1 MILEKNKL
9 QTVQEWTKSY
19 IELIAL
25 YVLAKNSNHLR
36 SQVKAITV
44 LGHSR
49 LGLVNKF
56 LENKSGRIF
65 WVRQV
70 YFTKSWQQIW
80 GVLTNLSSFLYI
92 KSEVKQYYEALFV
105 SYRPLTNAIFTI
117 LQYKLHSL
125 DIEDDRSTRGLLAG
139 NRSKYFQNH
148 LYGQSVLTFNKRQIR
163 SESCPAF
170 EQALIELRF
179 NIRGSTLITILLYY
193 RRMQYS
199 NVNFATL

>member
-36 SQVKAITV
+36 SQVKAIMV

-105 SYRPLTNAIFTI
+105 SYRPLTECNFHNFAIQTALI
-117 LQYKLHSL
+117 GYW
-125 DIEDDRSTRGLLAG
+125 G
-139 NRSKYFQNH
+139 RSKHAWAFSRKPLKIFPKSTIRPVGAHFWQAPNSQWE
-148 LYGQSVLTFNKRQIR
+148 LSSVWISINRV
-163 SESCPAF
+163 
-170 EQALIELRF
+170 
-179 NIRGSTLITILLYY
+179 TL
-193 RRMQYS
+193 QH
-199 NVNFATL
+199 